1 MPSLSIIIPALGPT
15 DLLESTLVSVL
26 ENRPRS
32 CEILVVLGCEYDDPY
47 KLKGEI
53 QFISA
58 SPGAGLIEC
67 LNLGIQASQAPIVHV
82 LASGVEATEG
92 WTDAVLSHFS
102 DRRIAAVAP
111 LVVDWLDAR
120 KTIAAGLAYA
130 PGGARK
136 VLKTPKSKTPGIML
150 GPTAMAGFYRKAAL
164 ALAGGF
170 EPGAGDSMADVD
182 LALRLRH
189 FGFGAV
195 LEPKCRVQ
203 TGSEHAPR
211 ENALRQS
218 MAAERVFWR
227 NLMLVGWKWALA
239 THPLVVASECARNI
253 YRPSGLA
260 RLCGRFAGLCQIG
273 SCIQHYRQLSAR
285 RDAAQAASSA
295 AQLSNLR
302 IDRPHQA
309 SRAGQSSDTRVRQ

>member
-47 KLKGEI
+47 QLKGEV

-58 SPGAGLIEC
+58 EPGSGLVEC

-92 WTDAVLSHFS
+92 WTDAALSHFT
-102 DRRIAAVAP
+102 DRRIGAVAP
-111 LVVDWLDAR
+111 LVVDWLDSR
-120 KTIAAGLAYA
+120 KTVAAGLAYA

-136 VLKTPKSKTPGIML
+136 VLKTPKSRTPSTML
-150 GPTAMAGFYRKAAL
+150 GPTAMAGFYRKSAL

-170 EPGAGDSMADVD
+170 ESGAGDSMADVD

-189 FGFGAV
+189 LEFGAV
-195 LEPKCRVQ
+195 LESKCRVQ
-203 TGSEHAPR
+203 AASEHMPR
-211 ENALRQS
+211 ESALRQAL
-218 MAAERVFWR
+218 AAERVFWR
-227 NLMLVGWKWALA
+227 NLMLVGWKSALA
-239 THPLVVASECARNI
+239 MHPIVVAGECARHI

-260 RLCGRFAGLCQIG
+260 RLFGRFIGLCHFG
-273 SCIQHYRQLSAR
+273 SCVRHYRQMSAR
-285 RDAAQAASSA
+285 REAAQAASSA
-295 AQLSNLR
+295 AQLFNMR
-302 IDRPHQA
+302 IDRPHQ
-309 SRAGQSSDTRVRQ
+309 SNRAGQTADTRVRQ